1 MANKKS
7 KKKKETTPESNTSAS
22 TQAAAQPKKAD
33 SKKAA
38 KNDVTSTK
46 KLAKEKKNK
55 NKKPGFFARVKNY
68 FASVRSEM
76 KRVVWP
82 TKQELINYTVAVCA
96 SLIVVGVVIAV
107 LDAVIGQGLVL
118 FSGLRSW

>member
-7 KKKKETTPESNTSAS
+7 KKKKVTTAESNASAS

-33 SKKAA
+33 GKKAA

-46 KLAKEKKNK
+46 KLAKEKK

>member
-46 KLAKEKKNK
+46 KLAKEKK

>member
-1 MANKKS
+1 MANKKI
-7 KKKKETTPESNTSAS
+7 KKKKVTTPESNTSAS

-46 KLAKEKKNK
+46 KLAKEKK

>member
-7 KKKKETTPESNTSAS
+7 KKKKVTTPESNTSAS
-22 TQAAAQPKKAD
+22 TQAAAQPKKTD
-33 SKKAA
+33 SKKSA

-46 KLAKEKKNK
+46 KLAKEKK

>member
-7 KKKKETTPESNTSAS
+7 KKKKVTAAESDASTS
-22 TQAAAQPKKAD
+22 TQAATQSKKAE

-46 KLAKEKKNK
+46 KLAKEKK

-82 TKQELINYTVAVCA
+82 TKKELINYSLAVCA

>member
-7 KKKKETTPESNTSAS
+7 KKKKVTTPESNTSAS
-22 TQAAAQPKKAD
+22 TQAAAQSKKAD

-46 KLAKEKKNK
+46 KLAKEKK

>member
-7 KKKKETTPESNTSAS
+7 KKKKVTTPESNTSAS

-38 KNDVTSTK
+38 KKDVTSTK
-46 KLAKEKKNK
+46 KLAKEKK

>member
-7 KKKKETTPESNTSAS
+7 KKKKATTAESNTSAS
-22 TQAAAQPKKAD
+22 TQAAVQPKKAD
-33 SKKAA
+33 GKKAA

-46 KLAKEKKNK
+46 KLAKEKK

-82 TKQELINYTVAVCA
+82 TEQELINYTVAVCA

-107 LDAVIGQGLVL
+107 FDAVIGQGLVL

>member
-7 KKKKETTPESNTSAS
+7 KKKKVTTPESNTSAS

-46 KLAKEKKNK
+46 KLAKEKK

-107 LDAVIGQGLVL
+107 FDAVIGQGLVL

>member
-7 KKKKETTPESNTSAS
+7 KKKKVTTPESNTSAS
-22 TQAAAQPKKAD
+22 TRAAAQPKKAD

-46 KLAKEKKNK
+46 KLAKEKK

-107 LDAVIGQGLVL
+107 FDAVIGQGLVL

>member
-7 KKKKETTPESNTSAS
+7 KKKKVTTAESDASTS
-22 TQAAAQPKKAD
+22 TQAATQSKRAE

-46 KLAKEKKNK
+46 KLAKEKK

-82 TKQELINYTVAVCA
+82 TKKELINYSLAVCA

>member
-7 KKKKETTPESNTSAS
+7 KKKKVTTAESNASAS

-33 SKKAA
+33 GKKAA

-46 KLAKEKKNK
+46 KLAKEKK

-107 LDAVIGQGLVL
+107 LDAVIGQGLVF

>member
-7 KKKKETTPESNTSAS
+7 KKKKVTTAESNASAS

-33 SKKAA
+33 GKKAA

-55 NKKPGFFARVKNY
+55 KPGFFVRVKNY